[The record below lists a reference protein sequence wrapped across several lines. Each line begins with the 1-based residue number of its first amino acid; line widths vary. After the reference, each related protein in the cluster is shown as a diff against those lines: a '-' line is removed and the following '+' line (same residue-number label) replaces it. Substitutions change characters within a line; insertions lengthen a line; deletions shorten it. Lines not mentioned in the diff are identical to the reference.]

1 MKTRPNQQSKQAK
14 VPSTPTPYDTL
25 SITDLER
32 KVVELSALSRESMR
46 EMYTLLEYL
55 RTSSR
60 YKENPSYK
68 KATFWQYI
76 EDIFTIREGTYREN
90 SRAFTKFPEYAVE
103 YGVGIVAKVDRLCG
117 GAKVSKVMDEIKREN
132 LSHKKPLSRSSVE
145 NIIQKYRA
153 TPRISKTITDWKA
166 MYEAESAR
174 HETTKTNLKIALA
187 EIKELHDQVSKL
199 KSAAQKFN
207 DMRDVFVG
215 YEKVVS
221 GVELRA

>member
-1 MKTRPNQQSKQAK
+1 MKNPAKQQAK
-14 VPSTPTPYDTL
+14 AVSPPVPITPYDTL

-32 KVVELSALSRESMR
+32 KVVELSTLSRESMR
-46 EMYTLLEYL
+46 EMYVLLEYL

-103 YGVGIVAKVDRLCG
+103 YGVGIVAKIDKLCG
-117 GAKVSKVMDEIKREN
+117 GAKVSKVIDEIKREN
-132 LSHKKPLSRSSVE
+132 ISHKKPLSRSSVE

-153 TPRISKTITDWKA
+153 TPKISKTITDWKS
-166 MYEAESAR
+166 MYEAEKLA
-174 HETTKTNLKIALA
+174 HDETRKSLKISVARVNELNAQILKLKATA
-187 EIKELHDQVSKL
+187 EKFVSIRSICEGKVEQQAQVS
-199 KSAAQKFN
+199 N
-207 DMRDVFVG
+207 
-215 YEKVVS
+215 
-221 GVELRA
+221 